1 MDRQQVMAY
10 RIAAQGLHRET
21 ADPQELAVFDLGVQD
36 NQRGGPAIALAAR
49 LSTPAGADE
58 DRFALLWSHRGA
70 PHLHRRRDLKA
81 LVASLVPLSEVDA
94 EARMGWQRAQVARAG
109 VPAAEALTVTAR
121 ALRKAV
127 GKTMTKGA
135 ASTAVTKLV
144 PEGFSVWC
152 RGCGATHIF
161 EQLMRLAA
169 PLAGLALVPDAT
181 PATLTP
187 LKQRGP
193 VPTKPDVPA
202 ATAVMAAY
210 LRLHGPATH
219 GDAGGF
225 SGTTAT
231 VAKEMW
237 PSDLVEVQLDK
248 KKRYLPA
255 DSLALLESPPEPDV
269 VRLLPPSDPLLQA
282 RDRDLLVPEKA
293 HQKEI
298 WKILGNP
305 GAVLAD
311 GEIAGVWRP
320 KTSGKRLTVTA
331 STFWPLA
338 PDLRD
343 RVGQE
348 AEVVAAARG
357 LTLHKLAWS

>member
-21 ADPQELAVFDLGVQD
+21 ADPHDLAVFDLGVQD

-49 LSTPAGADE
+49 LSTPADPGD

-70 PHLHRRRDLKA
+70 PHLHRRQDRKT
-81 LVASLVPLSEVDA
+81 LVAGLVPLSETDA
-94 EARMGWQRAQVARAG
+94 QARMNWQRAQVARAG
-109 VPAAEALTVTAR
+109 VAAAEALAVTAK

-144 PEGFSVWC
+144 PDGFSVWC
-152 RGCGATHIF
+152 RGCGATHIL

-169 PLAGLALVPDAT
+169 PLAGLELVRDAS

-187 LKQRGP
+187 MENRGP
-193 VPTKPDVPA
+193 VPAKPDVAA

-210 LRLHGPATH
+210 LRLHGPATP

-231 VAKEMW
+231 VAKDMW
-237 PSDLVEVQLDK
+237 PSDLAEVQVDG

-255 DSLALLESPPEPDV
+255 DALALLENPPEPDV

-282 RDRDLLVPEKA
+282 RDRDLLVPEKP

-305 GAVLAD
+305 GALLAD

-320 KTSGKRLTVTA
+320 KTSGKRLSIAVT
-331 STFWPLA
+331 SFWPLD
-338 PDLRD
+338 PGTQN
-343 RVGQE
+343 RVGEE
-348 AEVVAAARG
+348 AELVAAARG
-357 LTLHKLAWS
+357 LTLAKVDW

>member
-1 MDRQQVMAY
+1 MDRKQVMAY
-10 RIAAQGLHRET
+10 RIAAQGLHREA
-21 ADPQELAVFDLGVQD
+21 ADPHELAVFDLGVQD

-49 LSTPAGADE
+49 LSTPATTD

-70 PHLHRRRDLKA
+70 PHLHRRGDLKA
-81 LVASLVPLSEVDA
+81 LVASLVPLSEADA
-94 EARMGWQRAQVARAG
+94 EARMGWQRTQVARAG
-109 VPAAEALTVTAR
+109 VPAAEALTVAAR
-121 ALRKAV
+121 ALHKAV
-127 GKTMTKGA
+127 GRTMTKGDS
-135 ASTAVTKLV
+135 STAVTKLV
-144 PEGFSVWC
+144 PDGFSLWC
-152 RGCGATHIF
+152 RRCGATHIF

-169 PLAGLALVPDAT
+169 PLAGLELVPGAT

-187 LKQRGP
+187 MAQRGP
-193 VPTKPDVPA
+193 VPVKPDVRA

-210 LRLHGPATH
+210 LRLHGPATP
-219 GDAGGF
+219 GEAGGF

-231 VAKEMW
+231 AAKEMW
-237 PSDLVEVQLDK
+237 PSDLVEVRLDK

-255 DSLALLESPPEPDV
+255 DALPLLENPPEPDV

-293 HQKEI
+293 HQKEV

-305 GAVLAD
+305 GALLTD

-320 KTSGKRLTVTA
+320 KTAGNRLSITVR
-331 STFWPLA
+331 TFWPLS
-338 PDLRD
+338 PDVRE

-357 LTLHKLAWS
+357 LTLSKVDW